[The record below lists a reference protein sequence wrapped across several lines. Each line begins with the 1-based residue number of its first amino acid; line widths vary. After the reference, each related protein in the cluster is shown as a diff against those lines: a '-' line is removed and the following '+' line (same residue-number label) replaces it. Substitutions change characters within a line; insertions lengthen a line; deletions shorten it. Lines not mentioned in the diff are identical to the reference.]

1 MLSVGTPLP
10 HTRVTC
16 ECSMFLRC
24 LEKRVTQSFVV
35 AVMRPLTFEINR
47 DSPPR
52 GRQQRYAMDASIRS
66 AEYYRTVCR
75 PTLTYKAS

>member
-1 MLSVGTPLP
+1 VLSVGTPLP
-10 HTRVTC
+10 HTCHVRVLHV
-16 ECSMFLRC
+16 LRC

-35 AVMRPLTFEINR
+35 AVMRPVTFEINS